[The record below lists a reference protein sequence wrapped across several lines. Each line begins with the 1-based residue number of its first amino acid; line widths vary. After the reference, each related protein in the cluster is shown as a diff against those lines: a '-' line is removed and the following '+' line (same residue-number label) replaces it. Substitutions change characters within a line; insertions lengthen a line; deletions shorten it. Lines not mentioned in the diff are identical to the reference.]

1 MNERDFRTNS
11 NERGQI
17 MPNPE
22 PNAYR
27 RAFWI
32 ALLATVVLAVVAS
45 VLWWRLSHG
54 AAMPQSGTGSPT
66 DPMHG
71 MTQTSSAN
79 IPNSEP
85 GAAGEMQTGNMQE
98 TPLAPIQL
106 TPQRM
111 QSIGIVLGKVES
123 KPVNSELRFYG
134 NVQVDERRQAYVQTR
149 FAGWIRKVYAD
160 ATGNFIGKGQPLF
173 TIYSPDLV
181 STEHEYLLAKK
192 NSESLQQSKVSGVAS
207 GASSLFSA
215 AKERLLQWDVS
226 PAEIEKLDQ
235 GGKVI
240 TDLTVNS
247 PVSGYITQ
255 KNALPNMYVQPE
267 TMLYTVADLSDVWV
281 LAQVF
286 QSEAGKIKPGDPAE
300 VTVDAYPGRVFNGRV
315 DYILPQLDMN
325 TRTLPVRL
333 VFANPGLKLRPGMY
347 VNVRAK
353 LPMGRQLVVP
363 ASAAFHSGTKNLLF
377 VYSAEGSIEPREVEL
392 GPQVG
397 DELVVT
403 KGIKAQ
409 EQIVT
414 SANFLIDSEAQLQ
427 AAAGAFVPPPP
438 GAGQAASMNAPAEQ
452 QANVELTTDPDPPH
466 KGSNIV
472 RVKLTGQDGKP
483 ITGANVTVT
492 FFMAA
497 MPAMGMAAMK
507 TVVNANDKGGGMYEG
522 KGDLGSGGTWQVT
535 IRAQQNGQVIIHTNW
550 EGEPP
555 SIIEDQVTYPIVTA
569 LLAAPKVKAVRA
581 QTMFNDSYVFVV
593 FEDGTDIYWA
603 RSRVVEYLQTIAG
616 RLPANVHPAIGSDAT
631 GAGWVYEY
639 ALVDRSHKQSLADL
653 RSIQDW
659 HLRYQLATVPG
670 VAEVASIGG
679 FVRQYQVNVDPNKL
693 LAYGIPLSTVIDRVK
708 SSTNEV
714 GGRVLEL
721 SGTRYMI
728 RGLGYLKSLDDLAN
742 VPVMAKNGT
751 PVLIKDL
758 STVAFG
764 PDIREGVAEWN
775 GEGETVG
782 GIVVMRYGL
791 NALNVI

>member
-1 MNERDFRTNS
+1 MLRTEN
-11 NERGQI
+11 N
-17 MPNPE
+17 N
-22 PNAYR
+22 YR
-27 RAFWI
+27 HAFWI
-32 ALLATVVLAVVAS
+32 ALTATIVLAIVVS
-45 VLWWRLSHG
+45 VLLWRISHT
-54 AAMPQSGTGSPT
+54 GTSSQRGNSSVIES
-66 DPMHG
+66 MNS

-79 IPNSEP
+79 ASPSETGSA
-85 GAAGEMQTGNMQE
+85 GAPQTGNMQE
-98 TPLAPIQL
+98 TPLVPFQI

-111 QSIGIVLGKVES
+111 QSSGIVLGKVES
-123 KPVNSELRFYG
+123 KPVNTELRFYG

-160 ATGNFIGKGQPLF
+160 ATGNFIGKDQPLF

-192 NSESLQQSKVSGVAS
+192 NSESLQQSKVRGVAS
-207 GASSLFSA
+207 GASSLLTA
-215 AKERLLQWDVS
+215 AKERLLQWEVS

-235 GGKVI
+235 DGKVI

-286 QSEAGKIKPGDPAE
+286 QSDAGKIKPGDPAE
-300 VTVDAYPGRVFNGRV
+300 VTVDAYPGRVFSGRV

-333 VFANPGLKLRPGMY
+333 VFANPSMKLRPGMY

-377 VYSAEGSIEPREVEL
+377 VYSGEGSIEPREVEL

-409 EQIVT
+409 EQIVI

-438 GAGQAASMNAPAEQ
+438 GAGQAASMNAPAQQ
-452 QANVELTTDPDPPH
+452 QAIAELTTDPDPPH

-483 ITGANVTVT
+483 IAGANVTVT

-497 MPAMGMAAMK
+497 MPAMGMASMK
-507 TVVNANDKGGGMYEG
+507 TVIDASDKGGGMYEG

-535 IRAQQNGQVIIHTNW
+535 IRAQQNGQ
-550 EGEPP
+550 
-555 SIIEDQVTYPIVTA
+555 
-569 LLAAPKVKAVRA
+569 
-581 QTMFNDSYVFVV
+581 
-593 FEDGTDIYWA
+593 
-603 RSRVVEYLQTIAG
+603 TIANKQ
-616 RLPANVHPAIGSDAT
+616 LTLNAT
-631 GAGWVYEY
+631 GG
-639 ALVDRSHKQSLADL
+639 
-653 RSIQDW
+653 
-659 HLRYQLATVPG
+659 
-670 VAEVASIGG
+670 
-679 FVRQYQVNVDPNKL
+679 
-693 LAYGIPLSTVIDRVK
+693 
-708 SSTNEV
+708 
-714 GGRVLEL
+714 
-721 SGTRYMI
+721 M
-728 RGLGYLKSLDDLAN
+728 
-742 VPVMAKNGT
+742 
-751 PVLIKDL
+751 
-758 STVAFG
+758 
-764 PDIREGVAEWN
+764 
-775 GEGETVG
+775 
-782 GIVVMRYGL
+782 
-791 NALNVI
+791 